1 MKILTFFLFLI
12 LCLSCNSR
20 TGCEYPVSIQLYKA
34 FPNQEF
40 EIRVNDSDS
49 IIFHKNFEKF
59 FLIDAYKPN
68 EYLVKKYCGN
78 AKSIKVHFIVNRRSD
93 TTFFVNPRLIK
104 NIYLGCDQ
112 LDSISIFFDFR
123 NGKSDLTFE

>member
-1 MKILTFFLFLI
+1 MKIPTYFLLLI
-12 LCLSCNSR
+12 LCLACNSK
-20 TGCEYPVSIQLYKA
+20 TDCKYPISIQLYRV
-34 FPNQEF
+34 FPNDEF

-49 IIFHKNFEKF
+49 IIFYKNFKKY

-68 EYLVKKYCGN
+68 EYLVKEYCG
-78 AKSIKVHFIVNRRSD
+78 SGDSTKVHFILNKRKD

-112 LDSISIFFDFR
+112 TDSINVYFDFR
-123 NGKSDLTFE
+123 NGKSEMEFY